1 MLKDAYETKK
11 LKTGR
16 QQVISIG
23 KKLQKSKLV
32 FCPRTDRTTIK
43 NKK

>member
-1 MLKDAYETKK
+1 MHMKQKTKDRQTD
-11 LKTGR
+11 R